1 MPHHGILVGHGGG
14 IVPLE
19 ITEGRDMKPI
29 TMTVY
34 MMIDDDENPR
44 KWNVAE
50 WLDTNEV
57 VGWHIEHG
65 HGDCEVCRLQ
75 GHGAS

>member
-1 MPHHGILVGHGGG
+1 
-14 IVPLE
+14 
-19 ITEGRDMKPI
+19 MKPI

-34 MMIDDDENPR
+34 MIIDDDENPY
-44 KWNVAE
+44 KWEVAE
-50 WLDTNEV
+50 WLGTDEV
-57 VGWHIEHG
+57 VGWNIEYG

>member
-1 MPHHGILVGHGGG
+1 
-14 IVPLE
+14 
-19 ITEGRDMKPI
+19 MKPI

-34 MMIDDDENPR
+34 LMVNDDEDTSL
-44 KWNVAE
+44 WNVAE
-50 WLDTNEV
+50 WLDDPGV

-65 HGDCEVCRLQ
+65 HGNCEVCRLQ

>member
-1 MPHHGILVGHGGG
+1 
-14 IVPLE
+14 
-19 ITEGRDMKPI
+19 MKPI

-34 MMIDDDENPR
+34 LTVNDDEDTSS
-44 KWNVAE
+44 WNVAE
-50 WLDTNEV
+50 WLGTNDI